1 MCVYLC
7 PSRSKNSEAI
17 FLRAKHAVPF
27 QIKKKKKKKISTSWA
42 PKHSVISANNVGGVV
57 MEGSLIIGL
66 PEEVWD
72 SSSCVYGIVLSKQSV
87 RLVARVYIINNSI
100 SFVFVSWVH
109 VTLIRIDCMCMNTF
123 IIFSG
128 TFTLSKQ

>member
-1 MCVYLC
+1 M
-7 PSRSKNSEAI
+7 
-17 FLRAKHAVPF
+17 
-27 QIKKKKKKKISTSWA
+27 
-42 PKHSVISANNVGGVV
+42 ISANNVGGVV

-66 PEEVWD
+66 PEKVWD
-72 SSSCVYGIVLSKQSV
+72 SSSFVYGIVLSKQSV

-109 VTLIRIDCMCMNTF
+109 VTLIRIHCMCMNTF

-128 TFTLSKQ
+128 TFTLSRQ

>member
-1 MCVYLC
+1 M
-7 PSRSKNSEAI
+7 
-17 FLRAKHAVPF
+17 
-27 QIKKKKKKKISTSWA
+27 
-42 PKHSVISANNVGGVV
+42 ISANNVGGVV

-109 VTLIRIDCMCMNTF
+109 VTLIRIDCMCMNTSSSF
-123 IIFSG
+123 LELLLCRGSDKCNRSI
-128 TFTLSKQ
+128 QQ